1 MDIIMRLIIYF
12 IALTTTMLLFT
23 ISCKKE
29 SEMTNYSNVKT
40 VAEKKDSINPEA
52 EYSYGGIIPI
62 STSSNNNKLYKTKWI
77 LRKYVSGFSTEYPN
91 DTIEFI
97 NNNEYKINN
106 SGLIRTYVLSK
117 ATSTTNYDLQLNY
130 FSSIGGSHYYG
141 QVGYYFVEDGE
152 INGITFVDVYKESI
166 KIKIWMVKI

>member
-1 MDIIMRLIIYF
+1 MRLIIYF
-12 IALTTTMLLFT
+12 IALTTTLLLFT

-29 SEMTNYSNVKT
+29 SEMTNYTAIKT
-40 VAEKKDSINPEA
+40 VAETKDTVNPEA
-52 EYSYGGIIPI
+52 EYTYGGLIPI
-62 STSSNNNKLYKTKWI
+62 TTSTNNNNVLYKTKWV
-77 LRKYVSGFSTEYPN
+77 LKKYVSGFSTEYPN

-97 NNNEYKINN
+97 NNTEYKINN

-117 ATSTTNYDLQLNY
+117 TTSTTNYDLQLNY

-152 INGITFVDVYKESI
+152 INGIAFIDVYSQSI
-166 KIKIWMVKI
+166 KIKVWMIKI